1 MSTKKVTSNTDAQDL
16 FSCPKVKKAKIT
28 AIDIDN
34 QSTAARTVRLQ
45 DIFTPDA
52 SVKVTSPSEKTEER
66 FQATVG
72 SGVSFSAD
80 EPSLKD
86 LEVLGDAKIIADA
99 IEATCVIIVK
109 YHFE

>member
-1 MSTKKVTSNTDAQDL
+1 MATKKVTANTVAQDL

-34 QSTAARTVRLQ
+34 QSAADRTVRLQ
-45 DIFTPDA
+45 DIFTPDD
-52 SVKVTSPSEKTEER
+52 SVGATGSEETKER

-72 SGVSFSAD
+72 VGVSFSAD

-86 LEVLGDAKIIADA
+86 VEVLGDAKAIADA
-99 IEATCVIIVK
+99 EEADCVIIVK
-109 YHFE
+109 YNFQ

>member
-1 MSTKKVTSNTDAQDL
+1 AQAL
-16 FSCPKVKKAKIT
+16 FSTPKVKKVKIT

-34 QSTAARTVRLQ
+34 QSPADRTVRLQ
-45 DIFTPDA
+45 DIFKPDE
-52 SVKVTSPSEKTEER
+52 SVGETGPTTETKER

-72 SGVSFSAD
+72 VGVSFSAD

-86 LEVLGDAKIIADA
+86 VEVLGDAKAIADA
-99 IEATCVIIVK
+99 AEADCVIIVK